1 MSSPFTVGPDWLQN
15 SNLISGAGNFARN
28 ELLGVDDF
36 TNAYRHYNEG
46 SYGRSLLSLATGVGE
61 VGLTGLAVLGTPF
74 TGGASMAGRVAV
86 SGGRAAAGQA
96 LRNAPRGF
104 FRALNPFRGTIAG
117 GRARAGVM
125 QAGRYFAGQGDGD
138 AAVEEEAAAAEDPTA
153 PLAPFT
159 MDFGPGAGGSGGG
172 GGASALSRSYLEQL
186 MPISDYEN
194 LLANQLDQISARAS
208 AFSVASGDSWDRVQ
222 TSNRLAAQKAIQM
235 GAEFGETGRQRWHDA
250 AEGALNIAAARADA
264 IGTMSGGL
272 PQGLSPSA
280 VTEDFAQFAQATG
293 DAEQSLQEGLG
304 QMRGADLDWM
314 AENAGQMGSG
324 YAAEFARAEQDL
336 TASAVNTHNNRVI
349 ERNSQ
354 IAQMQFASAMQAQQL
369 NAQASLSA
377 ANRGAAKHQDVYNLA
392 ANLRSRNAGVGVDAN
407 AAASMLLQTFP
418 NVFGSVG
425 DALAFYNQ
433 LGQNPIE

>member
-1 MSSPFTVGPDWLQN
+1 MSEFTFGPQWLQD
-15 SNLISGAGNFARN
+15 SNLASSGGDFIRN

-36 TNAYRHYNEG
+36 TNAYRHFNEG
-46 SYGRSLLSLATGVGE
+46 NYGRSLLSLATGIGE
-61 VGLTGLAVLGTPF
+61 AGLTGLSLFPLTAPVAAPARAVTLAAKVP
-74 TGGASMAGRVAV
+74 GATRVA
-86 SGGRAAAGQA
+86 RP
-96 LRNAPRGF
+96 L
-104 FRALNPFRGTIAG
+104 FRGLRAPFG
-117 GRARAGVM
+117 PGRIRPAFTQGLRYAL
-125 QAGRYFAGQGDGD
+125 GRGDDGEV
-138 AAVEEEAAAAEDPTA
+138 VEEEAAAAEDPIA

-264 IGTMSGGL
+264 IGMMSGGL
-272 PQGLSPSA
+272 PQGLGPSA

-293 DAEQSLQEGLG
+293 DAERSLQEGLG

-336 TASAVNTHNNRVI
+336 TASAVNAHNNRVI
-349 ERNSQ
+349 ERNNQ

-369 NAQASLSA
+369 NAQAALSA
-377 ANRGAAKHQDVYNLA
+377 SNRGAAQHQDVYNLA
-392 ANLRSRNAGVGVDAN
+392 ANLRSRNAGAGVDAN